1 MIRICAWCDTR
12 MGEVPPLEDERATH
26 GICPR
31 CMEGVLQELRR
42 PTLEPVP
49 PYQWLVVVARS
60 DEGLLRHLRV
70 ALERLPHVRLVVDRR
85 RGERR
90 GAIRGVDHERRRRER
105 RRPLDAG
112 QRSVWNGF
120 GVQLYNRDRGWCT

>member
-31 CMEGVLQELRR
+31 CMEGVLRELRG
-42 PTLEPVP
+42 PSLESVP
-49 PYQWLVVVARS
+49 PCQWLVVVARS
-60 DEGLLRHLRV
+60 DEGLLGHPGA

-90 GAIRGVDHERRRRER
+90 GAIRAVDHEQRQHER
-105 RRPLDAG
+105 RRPLGAD
-112 QRSVWNGF
+112 QRSVWSGF
-120 GVQLYNRDRGWCT
+120 GVQLLHRDREPG